1 MAYRTT
7 HKMAARKAAKRRALL
22 DVATRL
28 FGENGFHATTV
39 PQIVEEAR
47 SSTGSFYFYFDNK
60 EHVFADVLRAVG
72 ERFAAA
78 LDEAIAGA
86 GGSEVEHMRA
96 AVVATFEFLAA
107 NPTDAR
113 ILIVE
118 SSGLTPELAQVRQ
131 EIHDSHARSVELALR
146 GLAPD
151 RIGDMDARVLARCWT
166 GAVYEAVR
174 WWLVAEP
181 GARPSPERM
190 GEVVARFNLR
200 GVGAPYP
207 GP

>member
-7 HKMAARKAAKRRALL
+7 RKMAARKAAKRQALL

-60 EHVFADVLRAVG
+60 EHVFADVLRGVG

-78 LDEAIAGA
+78 LNQAIALAGA
-86 GGSEVEHMRA
+86 SGPEHLRA
-96 AVVATFEFLAA
+96 AVVATFEFLATH
-107 NPTDAR
+107 PSDAR

-131 EIHDSHARSVELALR
+131 EIHDSHARSVEMALR
-146 GLAPD
+146 ALAPD
-151 RIGDMDARVLARCWT
+151 RIGEADARVLARCWT

-174 WWLVAEP
+174 WWLVVEP
-181 GARPSPERM
+181 EARPSPERM
-190 GEVVARFNLR
+190 GEAVARFNLR
-200 GVGAPYP
+200 GVGSPYP
-207 GP
+207 D